1 MNTFICRPFFHQL
14 RESIVESDQHQMSRS
29 KRGDMIA
36 STKVGFIKRGK
47 FPQQMPIL

>member
-1 MNTFICRPFFHQL
+1 M
-14 RESIVESDQHQMSRS
+14 ESDQHQMSRS

-47 FPQQMPIL
+47 LSTKNANFVKVKYW